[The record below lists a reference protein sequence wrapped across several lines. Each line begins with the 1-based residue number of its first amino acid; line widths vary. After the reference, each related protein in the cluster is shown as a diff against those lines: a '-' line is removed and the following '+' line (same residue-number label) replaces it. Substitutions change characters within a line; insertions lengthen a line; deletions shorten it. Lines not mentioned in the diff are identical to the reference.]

1 MGVQG
6 HNLSF
11 SAARLRFSKMCKPG
25 QEIQPWE
32 VRAKVDL
39 FPTLGSQSNSNPC
52 QNVTP
57 PLFLP
62 SFKFLASL
70 LTMVG
75 RTFKKNNSCFCYK
88 TLWII
93 HVRLLVES
101 GDRKESW
108 ISKKGDTARKN
119 FSSPGRVNGST
130 VFYIANKM
138 PMKRE
143 ASPLLPSLP
152 SILPS
157 FPSFTFKTE
166 DSANWKKRVCPT
178 SYRPPSLP
186 SPTPNTWQL
195 EAHFLGVLDLILM
208 RTGSVWEFY
217 LLPWAWNAYPDVAMV
232 TCWYSGSHLHKHDA
246 SLVTTSSLAF
256 ILVSPSLDINNMLES

>member
-1 MGVQG
+1 MSVQG
-6 HNLSF
+6 QNLSF

-52 QNVTP
+52 QNITP

-130 VFYIANKM
+130 VFYMQAKCQWKEKLL
-138 PMKRE
+138 P
-143 ASPLLPSLP
+143 SFPPSLPFFLPSLP
-152 SILPS
+152 SPLKRRILQTGRKECVHLLIAPQ
-157 FPSFTFKTE
+157 
-166 DSANWKKRVCPT
+166 AC
-178 SYRPPSLP
+178 P
-186 SPTPNTWQL
+186 SPPPTLDSWRPIFL
-195 EAHFLGVLDLILM
+195 ECWISSWWGQAVCENSIFSLEPEMHAQM
-208 RTGSVWEFY
+208 
-217 LLPWAWNAYPDVAMV
+217 LLW
-232 TCWYSGSHLHKHDA
+232 
-246 SLVTTSSLAF
+246 
-256 ILVSPSLDINNMLES
+256 